1 MIPHVGE
8 AMFFE
13 TAAAFRA
20 WLDAHA
26 ATASELIV
34 GYRRVKSGLPSMTWA
49 ESVDEALCHG
59 WIDGIRRSLD
69 ETSYTIRFT
78 PRRRDSRWSAVNVRR
93 VGELMAEGR
102 MTPAG
107 LAAFEARRD
116 EVGYTYEVLTAELP
130 PEYEAVLR
138 ADAQA
143 WAYWERTPP
152 SYQRMAAH
160 WVTSAKQEATRQRRL
175 ARLLDLCRAGKRL

>member
-8 AMFFE
+8 PMFFE
-13 TAAAFRA
+13 TAEAFRA
-20 WLDAHA
+20 WLDEHA
-26 ATASELIV
+26 ATASELLV

-69 ETSYTIRFT
+69 DTSYTIRFT
-78 PRRRDSRWSAVNVRR
+78 PRRRESRWSAVNVRR
-93 VGELMAEGR
+93 AKELIAEGR

-107 LAAFEARRD
+107 IAAFEARRD
-116 EVGYTYEVLTAELP
+116 EVGYSYEVPNASLP

-138 ADAQA
+138 ADAAA
-143 WAYWERTPP
+143 WSYWERTPP
-152 SYQRMAAH
+152 SYKRMAAH
-160 WVTSAKQEATRQRRL
+160 WVLSAKQEATRQRRL
-175 ARLLDLCRAGKRL
+175 ARVVALSREGKRL

>member
-8 AMFFE
+8 PVFFE

-26 ATASELIV
+26 STATELVV
-34 GYRRVKSGLPSMTWA
+34 GYRRRSLGLPSMTWA

-78 PRRRDSRWSAVNVRR
+78 PRRRTSRWSAVNVRR
-93 VGELMAEGR
+93 AKELIEAGR

-107 LAAFEARRD
+107 VAAFEARRD
-116 EVGYTYEVLTAELP
+116 EIGYSYEVPTADLP
-130 PEYEAVLR
+130 PEYESVLR
-138 ADAQA
+138 ADAEA

-152 SYQRMAAH
+152 SYKRMVAH
-160 WVTSAKQEATRQRRL
+160 WVTSAKQEATRLRRIDRVVAL
-175 ARLLDLCRAGKRL
+175 SRVGKRL